1 MHASDSEGF
10 IENDLHLLSLSNRE
24 AMKSCTTQ
32 SDDLLHL
39 LSETAPVTHAVA
51 GCFPTAVS
59 PARVV
64 EPPAMIGNACVEMEK
79 KTRNKKRADADESSA
94 QQKQKQKVL

>member
-1 MHASDSEGF
+1 MHASDSEGS
-10 IENDLHLLSLSNRE
+10 IENDLHLLAFSNRE

-32 SDDLLHL
+32 SDDLSQL

-51 GCFPTAVS
+51 GCFPAAVR

-64 EPPAMIGNACVEMEK
+64 EPTAKIGTACVEMEK
-79 KTRNKKRADADESSA
+79 KTSNKKRADADESTA
-94 QQKQKQKVL
+94 QQKHQ

>member
-1 MHASDSEGF
+1 MHASDSEGS
-10 IENDLHLLSLSNRE
+10 IENDLQLLAFSNRE

-51 GCFPTAVS
+51 GCSPTAVS

-64 EPPAMIGNACVEMEK
+64 QPPAMIGNACVEMEK
-79 KTRNKKRADADESSA
+79 KTSNKKRADADESTA
-94 QQKQKQKVL
+94 QQKHQ

>member
-1 MHASDSEGF
+1 MHASASEGS
-10 IENDLHLLSLSNRE
+10 IENDLHLLAFSNRE

-32 SDDLLHL
+32 THDLSQL
-39 LSETAPVTHAVA
+39 LSETAPVAHAVA

-79 KTRNKKRADADESSA
+79 KTRNKKRADADESTA
-94 QQKQKQKVL
+94 QQKHQ